1 MGNLNKLDFD
11 ITGETFPQEDNVKFI
26 DISNK
31 KEEPVTAE
39 TEEDKYIS
47 FSADLIKCF
56 KDKVKKSPA
65 RLRVDSLVDTYK
77 IAEETYSKSMNC
89 TLGEWC
95 MANVNRFLNIAEGKE
110 FNLDSMANIDAAKED
125 KMLASEVDRTN
136 YFRMVAKTELQKQ
149 FFETELQE
157 VKIGYERLK

>member
-11 ITGETFPQEDNVKFI
+11 ITGETFPQEGNVKFI

-77 IAEETYSKSMNC
+77 IAEETYSKSMKC

-125 KMLASEVDRTN
+125 IQHYN
-136 YFRMVAKTELQKQ
+136 LQVNFDSIDQ
-149 FFETELQE
+149 LYIETRREAINNAITSNWME
-157 VKIGYERLK
+157 I

>member
-11 ITGETFPQEDNVKFI
+11 ITGETFPQEGNVKFI
-26 DISNK
+26 DISSKK
-31 KEEPVTAE
+31 KETTTAE
-39 TEEDKYIS
+39 IEEDKYIS

-56 KDKVKKSPA
+56 KDKVKKSSA

-77 IAEETYSKSMNC
+77 IAEETYSESMDC

-110 FNLDSMANIDAAKED
+110 FSLDSMANIDAAKED
-125 KMLASEVDRTN
+125 IQHYN
-136 YFRMVAKTELQKQ
+136 LQIDFDSIDQ
-149 FFETELQE
+149 LYIETRKEAINNAITSNWME
-157 VKIGYERLK
+157 I